1 VAYVKQHGLP
11 LIRQVASQ
19 RRGTIQIEG
28 CKSLLCVAAISSDIE
43 FVCRV
48 IIDALLY
55 RQIEKGNLI
64 KHVLVANDE
73 LSWDKLKVDEDLK
86 KKIEDTQS
94 TIGINYEIQSSTLMS
109 KRTNLLSHF
118 PSERIYKTLR

>member
-1 VAYVKQHGLP
+1 MAYVKQHGLP
-11 LIRQVASQ
+11 LIRQVTSQ

-28 CKSLLCVAAISSDIE
+28 CKPLLCVAAISSDIE

>member
-1 VAYVKQHGLP
+1 MEVYG
-11 LIRQVASQ
+11 
-19 RRGTIQIEG
+19 
-28 CKSLLCVAAISSDIE
+28 SLLCVAAISSDIE

-86 KKIEDTQS
+86 KKIEGTQS
-94 TIGINYEIQSSTLMS
+94 TIGINYEIQSPTLMS
-109 KRTNLLSHF
+109 KGTNILSQF